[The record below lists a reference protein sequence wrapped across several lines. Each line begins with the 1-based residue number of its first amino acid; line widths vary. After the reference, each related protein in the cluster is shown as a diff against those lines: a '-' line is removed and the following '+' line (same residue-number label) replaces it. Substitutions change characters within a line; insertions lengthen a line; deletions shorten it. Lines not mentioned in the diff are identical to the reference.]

1 MQKGGKK
8 KTAWMQHVTK
18 TMAKMPNVA
27 LKDVL
32 KAASKTY
39 KKGKSLTGKALMV
52 TKRRRR
58 RSRKARRKTRRK
70 TRRRVRR
77 RRKRRGGSSCSAKLV
92 GGRRRR
98 RR

>member
-18 TMAKMPNVA
+18 TMEKMPNVA

-39 KKGKSLTGKALMV
+39 KKGKSVAGTALMV

-58 RSRKARRKTRRK
+58 R
-70 TRRRVRR
+70 
-77 RRKRRGGSSCSAKLV
+77 RGR
-92 GGRRRR
+92 GRRFICVMETQSSKTNEKIANATFRTWL
-98 RR
+98 

>member
-18 TMAKMPNVA
+18 TMAQMPNVA

-39 KKGKSLTGKALMV
+39 KKGKSVTGKALMV

-58 RSRKARRKTRRK
+58 RRGRKSRRK

-77 RRKRRGGSSCSAKLV
+77 RRRRRGGSGCSAKLT